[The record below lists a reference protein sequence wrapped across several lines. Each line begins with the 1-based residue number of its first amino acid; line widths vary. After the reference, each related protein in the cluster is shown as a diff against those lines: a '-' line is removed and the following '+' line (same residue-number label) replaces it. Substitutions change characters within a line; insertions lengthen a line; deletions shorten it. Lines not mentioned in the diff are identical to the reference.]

1 MLWTQVRSWAKDK
14 GYTTFREK
22 NKTSEDNS
30 YDYYWTKDDDPTATG
45 LSLSVTRLAKD
56 IYNHITDNKF
66 VDYQAAYQL
75 NQEDPTFSVND
86 YGKD

>member
-22 NKTSEDNS
+22 NKNSEDNS
-30 YDYYWTKDDDPTATG
+30 YDYYWAKDNDPTATG
-45 LSLSVTRLAKD
+45 LSLSVSKLAKD

-75 NQEDPTFSVND
+75 NKEDPTFSLSD
-86 YGKD
+86 YGN